1 MSNAII
7 ANMGE
12 KIDKADSPI
21 AVPVSATETAGF
33 AKPPVVA
40 VEATRVVAAVPFI
53 VAAAPPPA
61 MIASAQV
68 MAGLISVNVE
78 AMTNVPAIPAS
89 GTATV
94 SKT

>member
-1 MSNAII
+1 MINAII

-40 VEATRVVAAVPFI
+40 VEATRVVAAVPL
-53 VAAAPPPA
+53 
-61 MIASAQV
+61 S
-68 MAGLISVNVE
+68 
-78 AMTNVPAIPAS
+78 
-89 GTATV
+89 
-94 SKT
+94 